1 MNRFSKDVKALDQYL
16 TTFLQMMDYIVKCVL
31 STMIL
36 IYLYPGLV
44 ILAAGQLWYL
54 LKLRH

>member
-1 MNRFSKDVKALDQYL
+1 LNRFSKDVKALDQYL

>member
-1 MNRFSKDVKALDQYL
+1 
-16 TTFLQMMDYIVKCVL
+16 MMDYIVKCVL

-36 IYLYPGLV
+36 IYLYPGLI
-44 ILAAGQLWYL
+44 ILAVGQLWYL